1 MDTTTFKARFPE
13 FGRLPDPVIQDA
25 INRATLRTNA
35 TVMGDQTDEA
45 IGYMAA
51 HLLALSPFGQQARM
65 SEPGK
70 MTTYYQHWLDLARYK
85 AVGFARVTSG
95 CGFSVF

>member
-1 MDTTTFKARFPE
+1 MDIPTFKARFPE
-13 FGRLPDPVIQDA
+13 FSRLPDPTIKDA
-25 INRATLRTNA
+25 IARGTARTNS

-51 HLLALSPFGQQARM
+51 HLLALSPYGQQARL

-70 MTTYYQHWLDLARYK
+70 MTTYYQHWYDIAQYK
-85 AVGFARVTSG
+85 AVGYARITNG
-95 CGFSVF
+95 CGFPVF